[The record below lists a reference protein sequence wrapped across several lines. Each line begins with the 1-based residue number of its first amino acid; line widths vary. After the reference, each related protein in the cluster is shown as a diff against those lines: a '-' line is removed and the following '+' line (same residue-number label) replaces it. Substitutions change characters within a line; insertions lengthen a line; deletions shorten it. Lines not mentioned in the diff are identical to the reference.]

1 MSSQEMQWRQVEPTE
16 GADTLHYN
24 SCGLP
29 NIYLAGGF
37 TRHKTN
43 YGDGVSIVNVEGLH
57 RAIGESLI
65 CSERSLSGPEI
76 RFLRKEM
83 KLTQDLLAEFL
94 KIGTQQV
101 ARWEKE
107 ECSIPGPADIL
118 VRALYKQHVGKQP
131 NVKKISAQLHQTTE
145 HSTAKPVFFEQML
158 EAA

>member
-1 MSSQEMQWRQVEPTE
+1 MSSQEWRQVERCD
-16 GADTLHYN
+16 GDTLHYT

-57 RAIGESLI
+57 RAIGELLV
-65 CSERSLSGPEI
+65 CSEKSLSGPEI

-83 KLTQDLLAEFL
+83 KHTQESLAEFL
-94 KIGTQQV
+94 KVHTQQV

-107 ECSIPGPADIL
+107 ENSIPGPADIL
-118 VRALYKQHVGKQP
+118 VRALYKQFLGKQP
-131 NVKKISAQLHQTTE
+131 NVKKISEQLHQ
-145 HSTAKPVFFEQML
+145 STSHPASKPVFFEQMQ

>member
-1 MSSQEMQWRQVEPTE
+1 MSGQEMQWRQVERAE
-16 GADTLHYN
+16 GTDTLHYT

-57 RAIGESLI
+57 RAIGESLL
-65 CSERSLSGPEI
+65 CSEKSLSGPEV

-83 KLTQDLLAEFL
+83 KHTQESLADFL
-94 KIGTQQV
+94 KIGVQQV

-118 VRALYKQHVGKQP
+118 VRALFKQCLGKQP
-131 NVKKISAQLHQTTE
+131 NVKKISEQLHQATQ
-145 HSTAKPVFFEQML
+145 HPASKPVFFEQML

>member
-1 MSSQEMQWRQVEPTE
+1 MSSQEWRQVEAS
-16 GADTLHYN
+16 GGDTFHYT

-43 YGDGVSIVNVEGLH
+43 YGDGVSIVAVEELH
-57 RAIGESLI
+57 RAIGESII
-65 CSERSLSGPEI
+65 CSQESLSGPEI

-83 KLTQDLLAEFL
+83 KLTQEGLAEFL
-94 KIGTQQV
+94 KLQAQQI

-118 VRALYKQHVGKQP
+118 IRASYKQYLGKQP
-131 NVKKISAQLHQTTE
+131 NLKKISERLQ
-145 HSTAKPVFFEQML
+145 HSASRPESKPVFFEQMQK
-158 EAA
+158 AA